1 MRNQLRLLRDVS
13 ALILI
18 ACTWRLWFAAS
29 DFPAVPFF
37 EFLTAVPRIVDP
49 VLSGVLVAALLV
61 DAFLAAERCLR
72 GGAFVT
78 SVRIEQVCDR
88 LFIAMAVGLVL
99 LNQHCLQQWMYHFLI
114 LTPLLWLP
122 FSKSELTVEEAGRD
136 KTFESTQDQAFSRT
150 TILWLTSSIYVW
162 SAWSKIDASFL
173 QTHGPK
179 FVGAICDA
187 VGISTRFWTD
197 LTWQVTASFL
207 PAGELLVG
215 VSLLFRRTRSFGI
228 LASILMHV
236 LLIVAVGP
244 WGFNHR
250 AGVLLWNGFFI
261 VQNIV
266 LLRAVRDAVAEGAT
280 AGLPGSASQT
290 VLTAGQASSG
300 TRSQIGISTSGQA
313 GSGTQFRMSVAVL
326 AGAILFPVLRSVGCC
341 DTWPAWA
348 VYASSP
354 ARVLVQVREDSVE
367 QLPESLQQFVEPRPF
382 SDGWSWLRIDLWS
395 LAATGTPIY
404 PEDRFQL
411 GVARS
416 VAREANLRDDI
427 RIIDEEESDRWTGN
441 RERSEVIGVSE
452 MDEVAKRF
460 LLNSSPR

>member
-29 DFPAVPFF
+29 DIPAVPFF
-37 EFLTAVPRIVDP
+37 KFLSAVPRMVDP
-49 VLSGVLVAALLV
+49 VLSGLLVAVLLV

-72 GGAFVT
+72 GGAFVR
-78 SVRIEQVCDR
+78 SLRIEQGCDL
-88 LFIAMAVGLVL
+88 LFVVMAICLIL
-99 LNQHCLQQWMYHFLI
+99 LNQHCLQPWMYHFLI
-114 LTPLLWLP
+114 LAPLLWLK

-136 KTFESTQDQAFSRT
+136 KTLESAQDQTFART
-150 TILWLTSSIYVW
+150 SILWLTSSVYIW

-197 LTWQVTASFL
+197 RTWQVAASFL

-215 VSLLFRRTRSFGI
+215 VAMLFRKSRSFALWCS
-228 LASILMHV
+228 LAMHL

-244 WGFNHR
+244 WGLNHR

-266 LLRAVRDAVAEGAT
+266 LLRTFHDAVAAGAST
-280 AGLPGSASQT
+280 GLPGSENC
-290 VLTAGQASSG
+290 LKRTAG
-300 TRSQIGISTSGQA
+300 RA
-313 GSGTQFRMSVAVL
+313 GSGTEFRLSVALL
-326 AGAILFPVLRSVGCC
+326 AGAVLLPALRSVGCC

-354 ARVLVQVREDSVE
+354 ARVLMQVREDSVE

-382 SDGWSWLRIDLWS
+382 NDGWSWLRIDLWS

-411 GVARS
+411 GVARA
-416 VAREANLRDDI
+416 VAHEANLRDDI
-427 RIIDEEESDRWTGN
+427 RIIHEEESDRWTGN
-441 RERSEVIGVSE
+441 REHSEIVGESA

-460 LLNSSPR
+460 LLNSLPR